1 MLLLSPDCIL
11 YSTRVWRWWG
21 NLPLWRLA
29 LANTVFQPAEH
40 PAMEIFEIPSL
51 KFFPLAAETY
61 LWSDFLPNLMAGAVE
76 AFKI

>member
-29 LANTVFQPAEH
+29 LADTVFQPAEH
-40 PAMEIFEIPSL
+40 LAMEIFEIPSL
-51 KFFPLAAETY
+51 KFFLLATETY
-61 LWSDFLPNLMAGAVE
+61 PWSDFLLNLVASVVE